1 MIRGNRLHSL
11 VYIRVRVQGISAHAS
26 VVIDRCVLLN
36 VSWALICANSVLR
49 GALSQMYHRNICTQF
64 QLQITYLRW
73 YSVVFIFRGPFVKVA
88 VISSVL
94 RLLLYS
100 LFKFSKGLGGPEN
113 LVYIP
118 YALKSVYYCQTAVTV
133 DLFSGQ

>member
-1 MIRGNRLHSL
+1 M
-11 VYIRVRVQGISAHAS
+11 
-26 VVIDRCVLLN
+26 
-36 VSWALICANSVLR
+36 
-49 GALSQMYHRNICTQF
+49 
-64 QLQITYLRW
+64 
-73 YSVVFIFRGPFVKVA
+73 VFIFRGPFVKVA

-118 YALKSVYYCQTAVTV
+118 YALKSVYCCRTAVTV
-133 DLFSGQ
+133 DIYVQAP